1 MGSIALFTKYL
12 NQVDFLYSETSK
24 SAILDGNNAIVSMS
38 KGCNEMKFPKI
49 TVDGLSDYSRTTGY
63 EAGDVS
69 VEFESKK
76 PNYDRGIKFNI
87 DEMDDEETDGIML
100 GNTLGLLEKDKVAP
114 EIDAFRFATYAS
126 ASGISTVAPA
136 DLTTG
141 EAVLNALVTATA
153 QMDNDSVEM
162 NDRVLF
168 ITPPLLLAAEN
179 VDTTKSKAIL
189 SRFSSIVQVPQS
201 RFYTAI
207 DLKSKTADSATGY
220 AKASGAKNINF
231 MIISKSAVIQF
242 TKHIFNKP
250 LSPDNNPDGD
260 SWVIRYRKYGI
271 AEVYDN
277 KKKGIYLHK
286 ATT

>member
-24 SAILDGNNAIVSMS
+24 SAILDGDNAIVSMS

-63 EAGDVS
+63 EAGDMS
-69 VEFESKK
+69 IEFESKK
-76 PNYDRGIKFNI
+76 PNYDRGVKFNI
-87 DEMDDEETDGIML
+87 DEMDDEETEGILL
-100 GNTLGLLEKDKVAP
+100 GNTLGILEKDKVAP

-168 ITPPLLLAAEN
+168 ITPMLLISAEN

-242 TKHIFNKP
+242 TKHVFNKP

>member
-87 DEMDDEETDGIML
+87 DEMDDEETDGVML

-168 ITPPLLLAAEN
+168 ITPMLLLAAEN

-231 MIISKSAVIQF
+231 LIVSKSAVIQF
-242 TKHIFNKP
+242 TKHVFNKP

>member
-1 MGSIALFTKYL
+1 
-12 NQVDFLYSETSK
+12 
-24 SAILDGNNAIVSMS
+24 
-38 KGCNEMKFPKI
+38 MKFPKI

-76 PNYDRGIKFNI
+76 PNYDRGIKFPI
-87 DEMDDEETDGIML
+87 DEMDDEETEGILL
-100 GNTLGLLEKDKVAP
+100 GNTLGILEKDKVAP

-126 ASGISTVAPA
+126 AVGISTVAPA

-168 ITPPLLLAAEN
+168 ITPMLLLAAEN

-220 AKASGAKNINF
+220 EKAVSAKNINF

-242 TKHIFNKP
+242 TKHVFNKP

-271 AEVYDN
+271 AEVLDN

>member
-24 SAILDGNNAIVSMS
+24 SAILDGNNAIVSMA

-63 EAGDVS
+63 EAGDMS
-69 VEFESKK
+69 IEFESKK
-76 PNYDRGIKFNI
+76 PNYDRGVKFNI
-87 DEMDDEETDGIML
+87 DEMDDEETEGILL
-100 GNTLGLLEKDKVAP
+100 GNTLGILEKDKVAP

-168 ITPPLLLAAEN
+168 ITPMLLLSAEN

-220 AKASGAKNINF
+220 AKAGGAKNINF

-242 TKHIFNKP
+242 TKHVFNKP

-286 ATT
+286 ATA

>member
-100 GNTLGLLEKDKVAP
+100 GNTLGILEKDKVAP

-126 ASGISTVAPA
+126 AVGISTVAPA

-207 DLKSKTADSATGY
+207 DLTSKTADSATGY

-242 TKHIFNKP
+242 TKHVFNKP
-250 LSPDNNPDGD
+250 LSPDNNPDAY

>member
-24 SAILDGNNAIVSMS
+24 SAILDGNNAIVSMA

-63 EAGDVS
+63 EAGDMS
-69 VEFESKK
+69 IEFESKK
-76 PNYDRGIKFNI
+76 PNYDRGVKFNI
-87 DEMDDEETDGIML
+87 DEMDDEETEGILL
-100 GNTLGLLEKDKVAP
+100 GNTLGILEKDKVAP

-126 ASGISTVAPA
+126 AVGISTVAPA

-168 ITPPLLLAAEN
+168 ITPMLLLAAEN

-242 TKHIFNKP
+242 TKHVFNKP

>member
-1 MGSIALFTKYL
+1 MASIALFTKYL
-12 NQVDFLYSETSK
+12 NQIDALYSETSK
-24 SAILDGNNAIVSMS
+24 TAILDGNNEMVSMS

-49 TVDGLSDYSRTTGY
+49 TVDGLSDYNRTTGY
-63 EAGDVS
+63 EAGNVS

-76 PNYDRGIKFNI
+76 PNYDRGIKFLI
-87 DEMDDEETDGIML
+87 DEMDDEETDGILL
-100 GNTLGLLEKDKVAP
+100 GQTLGRLETEKAAP
-114 EIDAFRFATYAS
+114 EIDAFRFSKYAS
-126 ASGISTVAPA
+126 AVGTSSAAA
-136 DLTTG
+136 DLTSG
-141 EAVLNALVTATA
+141 EDVLNALVTATA

-179 VDTTKSKAIL
+179 ADTTKSKAIL
-189 SRFSSIVQVPQS
+189 NRFSSIVQVPQS

-207 DLKSKTADSATGY
+207 DLKSKSADSKTGY
-220 AKASGAKNINF
+220 EKASGAKNINF

-242 TKHIFNKP
+242 TKHVFNKP

-277 KKKGIYLHK
+277 KAKGIYLHA

>member
-87 DEMDDEETDGIML
+87 DEMGDEETDGIML

-126 ASGISTVAPA
+126 AVGISTVAPA

-242 TKHIFNKP
+242 TKHVFNKP

>member
-24 SAILDGNNAIVSMS
+24 SAILDGNNSIVSMA

-63 EAGDVS
+63 EAGDMS
-69 VEFESKK
+69 IEFESKK

-87 DEMDDEETDGIML
+87 DEMDDEETEGVLL
-100 GNTLGLLEKDKVAP
+100 GNTLGILEKEKVAP

-126 ASGISTVAPA
+126 AVGISTVEPA

-141 EAVLNALVTATA
+141 ESVLNALVTATA

-168 ITPPLLLAAEN
+168 ITPMLLLSAEN

-242 TKHIFNKP
+242 TRHVFNKP

>member
-1 MGSIALFTKYL
+1 M
-12 NQVDFLYSETSK
+12 DFLYSETSK
-24 SAILDGNNAIVSMS
+24 SAILDGNNAMVSMA

-100 GNTLGLLEKDKVAP
+100 GNTLGILEKDKVAP

-126 ASGISTVAPA
+126 AVGISTVAPA

-242 TKHIFNKP
+242 TKHVFNKP
-250 LSPDNNPDGD
+250 LSPDYNPDSY

>member
-24 SAILDGNNAIVSMS
+24 SAILDGNNAIVSMA

-63 EAGDVS
+63 ETGDVS

-87 DEMDDEETDGIML
+87 DEMDDEETDGVLL
-100 GNTLGLLEKDKVAP
+100 GNTLGLLEKEKVAP

-168 ITPPLLLAAEN
+168 ITPMLLLAAEN

-189 SRFSSIVQVPQS
+189 NRFSSIVQVPQS

-242 TKHIFNKP
+242 TKHVFNKP
-250 LSPDNNPDGD
+250 LSPDNNPDGNG
-260 SWVIRYRKYGI
+260 WIIRYRKYGI

-286 ATT
+286 AST

>member
-242 TKHIFNKP
+242 TKHVFNKP

>member
-24 SAILDGNNAIVSMS
+24 TAILDGNNAIVSMA

-63 EAGDVS
+63 EAGDMS
-69 VEFESKK
+69 IEFESKK
-76 PNYDRGIKFNI
+76 PNYDRGVKFNI
-87 DEMDDEETDGIML
+87 DEMDDEETEGVLL
-100 GNTLGLLEKDKVAP
+100 GNTLGILEKDKVAP

-168 ITPPLLLAAEN
+168 ITPMLLIAAEN

-220 AKASGAKNINF
+220 AKASDAKNINF

-242 TKHIFNKP
+242 TKHVFNKP

-271 AEVYDN
+271 AEVLDN
-277 KKKGIYLHK
+277 KVNGIYLHK

>member
-24 SAILDGNNAIVSMS
+24 SAILDGNNAIVSMA

-63 EAGDVS
+63 EAGDMS
-69 VEFESKK
+69 IEFESKK
-76 PNYDRGIKFNI
+76 PNYDRGVKFNI
-87 DEMDDEETDGIML
+87 DEMDDEETEGILL
-100 GNTLGLLEKDKVAP
+100 GNTLGILEKDKVAP

-168 ITPPLLLAAEN
+168 ITPMLLISAEN

-242 TKHIFNKP
+242 TKHVFNKP

>member
-24 SAILDGNNAIVSMS
+24 SAILDGNNSIVSMA

-49 TVDGLSDYSRTTGY
+49 TVDGLSDYSKTTGY
-63 EAGDVS
+63 EAGDMS
-69 VEFESKK
+69 IEFESKK

-87 DEMDDEETDGIML
+87 DEMDDEETEGVLL
-100 GNTLGLLEKDKVAP
+100 GNTLGILEKEKVAP

-126 ASGISTVAPA
+126 AVGISTVEPA

-141 EAVLNALVTATA
+141 ESVLNALVTATA

-168 ITPPLLLAAEN
+168 ITPMLLLSAEN

-242 TKHIFNKP
+242 TRHVFNKP

>member
-100 GNTLGLLEKDKVAP
+100 GNTLGLLEKDKVSP

-168 ITPPLLLAAEN
+168 ITPSLLIAAEN

-207 DLKSKTADSATGY
+207 DLKSKTTDGATGY

-242 TKHIFNKP
+242 TKHVFNKP

-260 SWVIRYRKYGI
+260 GWVIRYRKYGI

>member
-87 DEMDDEETDGIML
+87 DEMDDEETDGVML

-231 MIISKSAVIQF
+231 LIVSKSAVIQF
-242 TKHIFNKP
+242 TKHVFNKP

>member
-24 SAILDGNNAIVSMS
+24 SAILDGNNAIVSMA

-63 EAGDVS
+63 ESGDVS

-76 PNYDRGIKFNI
+76 PNYDRGVKFNI

-114 EIDAFRFATYAS
+114 ESDAFRFATYAS
-126 ASGISTVAPA
+126 AVGISTVAPA

-242 TKHIFNKP
+242 TKHVFNKP
-250 LSPDNNPDGD
+250 LSPDNNPDGAG
-260 SWVIRYRKYGI
+260 WIIRYRKYGI

>member
-24 SAILDGNNAIVSMS
+24 SAILDGNNAMVSMS

-87 DEMDDEETDGIML
+87 DEMDDEETDGILL
-100 GNTLGLLEKDKVAP
+100 GNTLGILEKDKVAP

-126 ASGISTVAPA
+126 AVGISTVAPA

-141 EAVLNALVTATA
+141 EDVLNALVTATA

-168 ITPPLLLAAEN
+168 ITPMLLLAAEN

-242 TKHIFNKP
+242 TKHVFNKP
-250 LSPDNNPDGD
+250 LSPDNNPDAY

>member
-24 SAILDGNNAIVSMS
+24 TAILDGNNAIVSMA

-63 EAGDVS
+63 ETGDVS

-87 DEMDDEETDGIML
+87 DEMDDEETDGVLL
-100 GNTLGLLEKDKVAP
+100 GNTLGILEKEKVSP

-126 ASGISTVAPA
+126 ASGINTVAPA

-162 NDRVLF
+162 NDRILF
-168 ITPPLLLAAEN
+168 ITPMLLLAAEN

-220 AKASGAKNINF
+220 AKASDAKNINF

-250 LSPDNNPDGD
+250 LSPDNNPDGNG
-260 SWVIRYRKYGI
+260 WIIRYRKYGI
-271 AEVYDN
+271 AEVLDN

>member
-126 ASGISTVAPA
+126 AIGISTVAPA

-153 QMDNDSVEM
+153 RMDNDSVEM

-242 TKHIFNKP
+242 TKHVFNKP
-250 LSPDNNPDGD
+250 LSPDNNPDAY

>member
-242 TKHIFNKP
+242 TKHVFNKP

-286 ATT
+286 AIT

>member
-24 SAILDGNNAIVSMS
+24 SAILDGNNAIVSMA

-63 EAGDVS
+63 EAGDMS
-69 VEFESKK
+69 IEFESKK
-76 PNYDRGIKFNI
+76 PNYDRGVKFNI
-87 DEMDDEETDGIML
+87 DEMDDEETEGILL
-100 GNTLGLLEKDKVAP
+100 GNTLGILEKDKVAP

-168 ITPPLLLAAEN
+168 ITPMLLLSAEN

-201 RFYTAI
+201 RFYTAV

-242 TKHIFNKP
+242 TKHVFNKP